1 MIKSQRFRSAIFFLG
16 KIVLINIG
24 LLTVNVV
31 IARVVGWS
39 LEELGNMHFLCGVLV
54 LGLGASRLVTRWDRP
69 TSPEAWLSATTE
81 DSSLVEI
88 MRKSRRKDSSDY
100 SFFFLMGSAGLLC
113 ILISFFFFA

>member
-1 MIKSQRFRSAIFFLG
+1 M
-16 KIVLINIG
+16 INIG

-39 LEELGNMHFLCGVLV
+39 LEELGNMLILCGVLV

-69 TSPEAWLSATTE
+69 TSPEAWLSATTK

-88 MRKSRRKDSSDY
+88 MGKSRRKYSSDY
-100 SFFFLMGSAGLLC
+100 SFFLMESAGLLC